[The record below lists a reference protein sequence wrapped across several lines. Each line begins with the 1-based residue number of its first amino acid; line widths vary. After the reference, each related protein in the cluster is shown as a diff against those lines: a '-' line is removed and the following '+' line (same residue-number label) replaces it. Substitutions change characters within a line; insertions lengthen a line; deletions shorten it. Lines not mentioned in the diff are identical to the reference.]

1 MCSKSLAETTSR
13 ASSWSRASCTQA
25 ELASSSKRVGFSL
38 HSFQLYLIILIYDLA
53 GKGFNPRRT
62 GYRRRRSVRGCIC
75 GPDLAVIQLRII
87 KKGEKEIEKVTTAD
101 RPNRLGKKRAN
112 RIRAFFNLDKKK
124 DDVRD
129 YVVSRKIEKQCTDKS
144 GEKKDRVYY
153 KAPKIQRL
161 ITEKRVRRKAVL
173 KRAKLD
179 AFKASKE
186 QKQKYEKLMSQYVK
200 ERKASQ
206 AAERKAAEE
215 AKAAQG

>member
-1 MCSKSLAETTSR
+1 MGDDYKGYVFKITGGNDK
-13 ASSWSRASCTQA
+13 Q
-25 ELASSSKRVGFSL
+25 GFFMKQGIM
-38 HSFQLYLIILIYDLA
+38 HAGRTRILFKKQ
-53 GKGFNPRRT
+53 GTGFNPKRT

-87 KKGEKEIEKVTTAD
+87 KKGEKEITKVTDAD

-129 YVVSRKIEKQCTDKS
+129 YVVSRKVEKQCTDKS

-161 ITEKRVRRKAVL
+161 ITEKRLRRKSVA
-173 KRAKLD
+173 KRTKLD
-179 AFKASKE
+179 AYKASKE

-206 AAERKAAEE
+206 AAERKAADE
-215 AKAAQG
+215 ARAAQEKK